1 MRTLQAKG
9 LSAQEALLTV
19 APPGKILV
27 PLLNMEHN
35 NSDLDAGDV
44 IGTVQLIDDLPE
56 NPASSCARVQVSQPN
71 LDHSKQV

>member
-35 NSDLDAGDV
+35 NSDLDAGDI
-44 IGTVQLIDDLPE
+44 IGTFIDDLPE